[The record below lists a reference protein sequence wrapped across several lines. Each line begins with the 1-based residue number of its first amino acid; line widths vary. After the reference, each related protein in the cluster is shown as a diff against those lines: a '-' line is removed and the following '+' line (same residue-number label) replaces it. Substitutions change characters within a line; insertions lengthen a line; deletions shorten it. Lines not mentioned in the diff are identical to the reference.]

1 MEIFNLCT
9 VYRMSAYGTKKAG
22 GDIALQLTFPE
33 VAAAAIALSGPTNP
47 YGYVGRLKAG
57 TAHMEPAN
65 DFQQEYHAEKTRD
78 AHRISRDRVHNE
90 ARSRWLLNHNTF
102 GYTQPKPV
110 LVQRIFANPSGG
122 CITDI
127 YSARRTMSPGPIQ
140 PPITCTANG
149 LQGGIVRTKEGQQ
162 YVHKLRMARIEQLN
176 AIENGEPSI
185 SDAPLTPAKPY
196 SEDVDTE
203 ETPEMSDKAKID
215 LKSLLS
221 QIQSELAETKDL
233 GLYPAMTLTKLNEKV
248 TSMARLLFR
257 LAISFTRYDFNDAL
271 NFLQRC
277 YQLIRIQPNRYEEV
291 NELEP
296 VRANNQRRLEEFFR
310 ALVIYTEEMFT
321 FVNRPINEKKLK
333 SQNLIRT
340 LGFTQLS
347 GEPVS
352 HGLITEQQKAGRM
365 GVEEWYELE
374 KAHRNDEPPYAGITL
389 AQLRKICEGLEIP
402 TKTKNGGPIRKSTL
416 ISILKLKYPPPLTS
430 AAPERGITQ
439 SGGEPKEQSPQPS
452 SEPAEGKEVNFNR
465 GAVQGQG
472 KKRVFRGR
480 PSKVKTLPP
489 VPEENTPHKLK
500 PSAFNSKTKFDVDRR
515 IRFGDSQGAYL
526 GENFGDSVPLQPVPV
541 PVLPDGAL
549 VRPGSGYTRPTFPR
563 FRQAKE
569 KPNNDMSVKAFT
581 REPQPA
587 VFQNSKAPP
596 QLGIFAAK
604 RIGIPKAVLPQP
616 RKVFSYTGGKSILGL
631 TRKNLPTTREGYV
644 ELADKLKGSG
654 HTIRVNSGSSMKN
667 IRANFIRRL
676 GL

>member
-1 MEIFNLCT
+1 
-9 VYRMSAYGTKKAG
+9 MSAFGTKKAG

-65 DFQQEYHAEKTRD
+65 DLQQEYHAEKTRD
-78 AHRISRDRVHNE
+78 AHRISRDRVHNA

-127 YSARRTMSPGPIQ
+127 YSARRTMSPGPVQ

-149 LQGGIVRTKEGQQ
+149 LQGGIVRTAEGQR
-162 YVHKLRMARIEQLN
+162 YVHKLRMARIDQLN
-176 AIENGEPSI
+176 AIANGEPTI
-185 SDAPLTPAKPY
+185 SDAPLNPSKPY
-196 SEDVDTE
+196 SEDVETE
-203 ETPEMSDKAKID
+203 EAPDMADKAKIE
-215 LKSLLS
+215 LKSYLS
-221 QIQSELAETKDL
+221 QIQSELAESKDL
-233 GLYPAMTLTKLNEKV
+233 GLYPAFTLSKLNEKV
-248 TSMARLLFR
+248 TAMARLLFR
-257 LAISFTRYDFNDAL
+257 LSVSFTRYDFNDVL

-277 YQLIRIQPNRYEEV
+277 YQLIRIQPNRFEEV

-310 ALVIYTEEMFT
+310 ALIIYTEEMFT
-321 FVNRPINEKKLK
+321 FVNRPVNEKKLK

-347 GEPVS
+347 GETTE
-352 HGLITEQQKAGRM
+352 HGLITEEEREQRQGIP
-365 GVEEWYELE
+365 EWYELE
-374 KAHRNDEPPYAGITL
+374 KKYRDEQPPYKSISTQKLRQLLESVGETVRNKNNNFFSRKTL
-389 AQLRKICEGLEIP
+389 LA
-402 TKTKNGGPIRKSTL
+402 
-416 ISILKLKYPPPLTS
+416 ILLKKYPTPYAT
-430 AAPERGITQ
+430 AAPERGVQ
-439 SGGEPKEQSPQPS
+439 GPDEPPPPPAPPAPPVP
-452 SEPAEGKEVNFNR
+452 PAEPPVT
-465 GAVQGQG
+465 GQG
-472 KKRVFRGR
+472 KKRVSRGQ

-489 VPEENTPHKLK
+489 VPEEKAPHKLN
-500 PSAFNSKTKFDVDRR
+500 PSAFNSKAKFDVDRR

-526 GENFGDSVPLQPVPV
+526 GESIGESVPLQPVPV
-541 PVLPDGAL
+541 PVLPDGAY

-563 FRQAKE
+563 FRQVKE
-569 KPNNDMSVKAFT
+569 KPTNDMSVKAFS
-581 REPQPA
+581 REAQPA

-604 RIGIPKAVLPQP
+604 RLGIPKAVLPQP
-616 RKVFSYTGGKSILGL
+616 RKVFSYSGGASILGL
-631 TRKNLPTTREGYV
+631 TRKNLPKTREEYV

-654 HTIRVNSGSSMKN
+654 HTIRVNSGSSIKN